1 MRRLL
6 GLIGMLGLLG
16 PATASAQT
24 ILPCEGRFDLT
35 QIVEPWETRTRAFA
49 QGAIRIFEVYV
60 DPNVAQGAFVGV
72 LHPAPSEDGIAANRA
87 CTAVM
92 TPLTPDGMMAEAYI
106 EEATARY
113 DPARGLTITV
123 PIRVLGGASDVRDA
137 VVFTVNQATGQVS
150 PGGR

>member
-1 MRRLL
+1 MRRLP
-6 GLIGMLGLLG
+6 GLLAMLGLLG

-24 ILPCEGRFDLT
+24 VLPCDGRVDVT

-72 LHPAPSEDGIAANRA
+72 LHPAPTEDGIAANRG

-92 TPLTPDGMMAEAYI
+92 TALTPDGMMAEAYI
-106 EEATARY
+106 EDATARY

-123 PIRVLGGASDVRDA
+123 PIRILGGASDVTDTL
-137 VVFTVNQATGQVS
+137 VFTVNQATGQVL
-150 PGGR
+150 PGDG